1 MFRHSALDAESRTLD
16 CLASSRD
23 DVHYPSNPL
32 FMKLIFVTG
41 GVLSGIGKWI
51 AAASIWA
58 LMKGMG
64 FHVFCQKF
72 DGYLNVDP
80 GTMSPFQHGEVYV
93 TDDGTETDLDIGH
106 YERFLDTNMNRFSSF
121 TSGKLYEEIIQK
133 ERRWDYLGGTV
144 QIVPHLTDLV
154 KEKIREWS
162 ASAQA
167 DISII
172 EIGGTVGDMENEY
185 ILESA
190 RQLQHDLGHENVIF
204 VHVALLPYLLA
215 SKELKTKPIQHSVRT
230 LMSYGINPDFL
241 IVRADTDIP
250 EDMLKK
256 IARSTGLKEDHVISA
271 PTLDSIYRVPL
282 AFNKDAFG
290 QKIANEFKLPVVRPD
305 LTKWEKLLQN
315 IDSSTDILRVGMVGK
330 YVGLE
335 DAYYSLNEWLK
346 AAGFA
351 HQKRVKLRF
360 IEAEDIEKEGTK
372 LLEWLDGICIPW
384 GFGDRGTEG
393 MVMTAEYARKNKIP
407 YLGICLGSQIM
418 AIEFARNVL
427 GIEDADSEEFN
438 PEGKNNVIHIMEH
451 QKWLTTKWANMRL
464 GAYPCVIR
472 SGTLAEKIYRKQLS
486 GSSDQN
492 RIKGLHKKNSDSW
505 YLPTDT
511 LVVSERHRHRFE
523 FNPAYREQMEDKWFI
538 VSATSPDGTLAEIV
552 EVRDHPYMIA
562 TQAHPELASRPT
574 DPHPL
579 FTGFI
584 QAMIG

>member
-1 MFRHSALDAESRTLD
+1 
-16 CLASSRD
+16 
-23 DVHYPSNPL
+23 
-32 FMKLIFVTG
+32 MKLIFVTG
-41 GVLSGIGKWI
+41 WVLSGIGKGI
-51 AAASIWA
+51 AAASIGA

-80 GTMSPFQHGEVYV
+80 GTMSPYQHGEVYV

-106 YERFLDTNMNRFSSF
+106 YERFLDTDMNQFSSF
-121 TSGKLYEEIIQK
+121 TSGKLYEEIIMK
-133 ERRWDYLGGTV
+133 ERRGDYLGGTV

-154 KEKIREWS
+154 KEKIREGSSS
-162 ASAQA
+162 ADA

-215 SKELKTKPIQHSVRT
+215 SKELKTKPIQHSIRT
-230 LMSYGINPDFL
+230 LMSYGIHPDFL
-241 IVRADTDIP
+241 IVRADTAIP
-250 EDMLKK
+250 EDMLEK
-256 IARSTGLKEDHVISA
+256 IARSTWLREDHVISA

-282 AFNKDAFG
+282 AFNTVALG
-290 QKIANEFKLPVVRPD
+290 QKIANSLQLPIVHPD
-305 LTKWEKLLQN
+305 LTKWEELLTN
-315 IDSSTDILRVGMVGK
+315 IDSSTEELTIGMVGK

-351 HQKRVKLRF
+351 HQKRIKLRF

-372 LLEWLDGICIPW
+372 LLENLDGICIPG

-393 MVMTAEYARKNKIP
+393 MILSARYARENKIP

-418 AIEFARNVL
+418 AIEFARNIL
-427 GIEDADSEEFN
+427 GITDANSEEFT
-438 PEGKNNVIHIMEH
+438 PDGKNNIIHIMEH
-451 QKWLTTKWANMRL
+451 QKWLTTKWGNMRL

-472 SGTLAEKIYRKQLS
+472 PGTLAEKVYFPLS
-486 GSSDQN
+486 SRRDPFQTHIWEEKLIREGKSDFSASLRN
-492 RIKGLHKKNSDSW
+492 DK
-505 YLPTDT
+505 TDT
-511 LVVSERHRHRFE
+511 LTVSERHRHRFE
-523 FNPAYREQMEDKWFI
+523 FNPAYRTQMEEKWFI

-552 EVRDHPYMIA
+552 ELRDHPYMIA

-574 DPHPL
+574 HPHPL
-579 FTGFI
+579 FMGFI
-584 QAMIG
+584 EAMQS

>member
-1 MFRHSALDAESRTLD
+1 
-16 CLASSRD
+16 
-23 DVHYPSNPL
+23 
-32 FMKLIFVTG
+32 MKLIFVTG
-41 GVLSGIGKWI
+41 GVLSGIGKGI
-51 AAASIWA
+51 AAASIGA

-80 GTMSPFQHGEVYV
+80 GTMSPYQHGEVYV
-93 TDDGTETDLDIGH
+93 TNDGTETDLDIGH
-106 YERFLDTNMNRFSSF
+106 YERFLDTDMNRFSSF
-121 TSGKLYEEIIQK
+121 TSGKLYEEIIMK
-133 ERRWDYLGGTV
+133 ERRGDYLGGTV

-162 ASAQA
+162 ASADA

-190 RQLQHDLGHENVIF
+190 RQLQHELGHEHVIF

-250 EDMLKK
+250 EDMLEK

-282 AFNKDAFG
+282 AFNREAFW
-290 QKIANEFKLPVVRPD
+290 QKIANELHLPVVRPD
-305 LTKWEKLLQN
+305 LTKWELLLAN
-315 IDSSTDILRVGMVGK
+315 IDSSTQMLKIGMVGK

-335 DAYYSLNEWLK
+335 DAYYSLNEGLK
-346 AAGFA
+346 AAWFA
-351 HQKRVKLRF
+351 HQKRVRLKF
-360 IEAEDIEKEGTK
+360 IEAEDIEREWTK
-372 LLEWLDGICIPW
+372 LLEGLDGICIPG

-393 MVMTAEYARKNKIP
+393 MIMTAEYTRVNKVP

-427 GIEDADSEEFN
+427 GIQDANSEEFN
-438 PEGKNNVIHIMEH
+438 PEGKNNIIHIMEH
-451 QKWLTTKWANMRL
+451 QKWLTTKGGNMRL

-472 SGTLAEKIYRKQLS
+472 SGTLAEKVYRHSESVKYSLRS
-486 GSSDQN
+486 KIEHGSIIPRENQ
-492 RIKGLHKKNSDSW
+492 
-505 YLPTDT
+505 T
-511 LVVSERHRHRFE
+511 LTVSERHRHRFE
-523 FNPAYREQMEDKWFI
+523 FNPAYRAQMEEQWFI

-552 EVRDHPYMIA
+552 ELRDHPYMIA

-574 DPHPL
+574 HPHPL
-579 FTGFI
+579 FMGFI
-584 QAMIG
+584 EAML